1 MASRNP
7 TRVITYLLITTSSI
21 FLETFILSVR
31 WEGMTL
37 PKQILPNTTYLVTRR
52 CTQRFFLLKPSPLN
66 TQIFTYCLAMAAKKT
81 GMLVHAI
88 AVLSNHYHVVLT
100 DPYARLPE
108 FSAYLHKLVAK
119 CVNASLGRWE
129 NLWSSEKPSAVKLSS
144 ADDVMKRVVY
154 TACNPVAAG
163 LVAKPQHWP
172 GLIAYLPGQ
181 KLTAKRPAVY
191 FSEDGKMEES
201 AELTLTMPPQYGHL
215 NEQEYV
221 AQLTEKIGRKEESI
235 HAEMNQTGRFF
246 MGRQAVMQQR
256 HTDSPLSR
264 EPRRN
269 LNPQVAC
276 KSKWHRIEA
285 LQRLKSFQSDYKEA
299 LKRWR
304 DGEHNVVFPAGTYAM
319 RVHAGVKCAPTQGAP
334 P

>member
-1 MASRNP
+1 VHTKTLSPQTFPAQHP
-7 TRVITYLLITTSSI
+7 DLYLLP
-21 FLETFILSVR
+21 
-31 WEGMTL
+31 G
-37 PKQILPNTTYLVTRR
+37 
-52 CTQRFFLLKPSPLN
+52 C
-66 TQIFTYCLAMAAKKT
+66 
-81 GMLVHAI
+81 G
-88 AVLSNHYHVVLT
+88 
-100 DPYARLPE
+100 
-108 FSAYLHKLVAK
+108 KLVAK

-129 NLWSSEKPSAVKLSS
+129 NLWSSEKPSTVKLEN

-154 TACNPVAAG
+154 AACNPVAAG
-163 LVAKPQHWP
+163 LVAKPQQWP

-181 KLTAKRPAVY
+181 KLTSKRPEVY

-201 AELTLTMPPQYGHL
+201 VELTLTIPPQYSHL
-215 NEQEYV
+215 SEKEYI
-221 AQLTEKIGRKEESI
+221 AQLTEAIAHREESI
-235 HAEMNQTGRFF
+235 HAEMKQTGRGF
-246 MGRQAVMQQR
+246 MGRQAVMRQR
-256 HTDSPLSR
+256 HTDSPSSR

-276 KSKWHRIEA
+276 RSKWHRIEA